1 MSSRRGTERDT
12 ACFVFQG
19 ISELSRP
26 RHYSARPDTARHGS
40 AVRRCRMLR
49 SQYAESTLNNFE
61 SDKCSEIPFGR
72 QSIRSASGNQCDER
86 RNTASFIYAALQLH
100 LFYSVFSIYFV
111 AKRPFWIGNVAYKF
125 LSPLEDRRLRWL
137 SVKRCYELILPDIKD
152 ATTEY
157 VSS

>member
-1 MSSRRGTERDT
+1 MSRPPPPSACRPRTAKHDT
-12 ACFVFQG
+12 TCFVCQC
-19 ISELSRP
+19 I
-26 RHYSARPDTARHGS
+26 S
-40 AVRRCRMLR
+40 AVSASTMRF
-49 SQYAESTLNNFE
+49 QYAGSRLNNFE
-61 SDKCSEIPFGR
+61 SDKCSEIPFGW
-72 QSIRSASGNQCDER
+72 QSIRGASSNECDEH
-86 RNTASFIYAALQLH
+86 RNTGSFIYASLQLH